1 MPRLLR
7 PFLLLVPLVLMGA
20 GDDPITVVLLRLA
33 VVLAAAKLGGELAVR
48 VGQPAVLGELLAGV
62 ALGNADLVG
71 LTGLEA
77 IASDTAVDV
86 LARLGVLVLLF
97 EVGIEHTVR
106 QMLRVGW
113 TALRVAVVGVVV
125 PFGLGWAAGAV
136 LLPGAS
142 LYVHAFLGATLCA
155 TSVGI
160 TARVL
165 QDLGAAKS
173 AAARVILGAA
183 VIDDVLGLI
192 VLAVVTG
199 VIAALAAGTSM
210 GTAAVLT
217 IVGKAT
223 VFLVGSLSIGLWVAP
238 RLFRAASLLRTRG
251 AQLATGLVFCFLLA
265 WLAGAVGL
273 APIVGAFAA
282 GLILEELH
290 FRDFTERG
298 EHGLEELVKPIAGF
312 LSPVFFVLMG
322 MRTDLAAFADSGVLG
337 LAAALTI
344 VAILGKLACSLVVP
358 GTIDRLTV
366 GIGMVPRGE
375 VGLIFANI
383 GLSLTVAGQPVIA
396 PATYSALV
404 AMVIVTTMITPPALK
419 WSLARRR
426 PAPAPEAPPS
436 RPPPPPGP

>member
-7 PFLLLVPLVLMGA
+7 PFLLVVPLVLMGA
-20 GDDPITVVLLRLA
+20 GSDPVTVVLLRLA
-33 VVLAAAKLGGELAVR
+33 VVLAAAKLGGELAER

-62 ALGNADLVG
+62 ALGNADLLG
-71 LTGLEA
+71 LTGVEA
-77 IASDTAVDV
+77 IASDTAVDL

-106 QMLRVGW
+106 QMLQVGR
-113 TALRVAVVGVVV
+113 TALLVAIVGVAV
-125 PFGLGWAAGAV
+125 PFGLGWTAGAV
-136 LLPGAS
+136 LLPGHS
-142 LYVHAFLGATLCA
+142 PYVHAFLGATLCA

-199 VIAALAAGTSM
+199 VIAAVAAGTSM
-210 GTAAVLT
+210 GAAAVLA
-217 IVGKAT
+217 IVAKAT

-238 RLFRAASLLRTRG
+238 RLFRAASFLRTRG
-251 AQLATGLVFCFLLA
+251 AQLATGLVFCFFLA
-265 WLAGAVGL
+265 WLSGAVGL

-322 MRTDLAAFADSGVLG
+322 MRTDLAAFAESGVLG
-337 LAAALTI
+337 LAAVLTI
-344 VAILGKLACSLVVP
+344 VAVLGKQACSLVVP
-358 GTIDRLTV
+358 GGIDRLTV

-383 GLSLTVAGQPVIA
+383 GLSLTVAGEPVIA
-396 PATYSALV
+396 AATYSAV
-404 AMVIVTTMITPPALK
+404 VVMVIVTTMITPPALK
-419 WSLARRR
+419 WSLARLR
-426 PAPAPEAPPS
+426 PAPPREVPPS
-436 RPPPPPGP
+436 RPPRPPGP

>member
-7 PFLLLVPLVLMGA
+7 PFLLVVPLVLMGA
-20 GDDPITVVLLRLA
+20 GSDPVTVVLLRLA
-33 VVLAAAKLGGELAVR
+33 VVLAAAKLGGELAER

-62 ALGNADLVG
+62 ALGNADLLG
-71 LTGLEA
+71 LTGVEG
-77 IASDTAVDV
+77 IAADPAVDM

-106 QMLRVGW
+106 QMLQVGR
-113 TALRVAVVGVVV
+113 TALLVAIVGVAV
-125 PFGLGWAAGAV
+125 PFGLGWLAGAV
-136 LLPGAS
+136 LLPGHS
-142 LYVHAFLGATLCA
+142 PYVHAFLGATLCA

-173 AAARVILGAA
+173 AVARVILGAA

-199 VIAALAAGTSM
+199 VIAAVAAGTSM
-210 GTAAVLT
+210 GAAAVLA
-217 IVGKAT
+217 IVAKAT

-265 WLAGAVGL
+265 WLSGAVGL

-322 MRTDLAAFADSGVLG
+322 MRTDLAAFAQGGVVG
-337 LAAALTI
+337 LAAVLTI
-344 VAILGKLACSLVVP
+344 VAVLGKQACSLVVP
-358 GTIDRLTV
+358 GSIDRLTV

-375 VGLIFANI
+375 VGLIFANV
-383 GLSLTVAGQPVIA
+383 GLSLTVAGEPVIGA
-396 PATYSALV
+396 ATYSAV
-404 AMVIVTTMITPPALK
+404 VVMVIVTTMITPPALK

-436 RPPPPPGP
+436 RPPPPGS